1 MRAEVCSTQPHR
13 IAKAAEQTMFFF
25 LLVLVGDLP
34 FYRLKRVY
42 KYSSTV
48 PCEPKVTKNTG
59 TNVLQVKL
67 SQKCPKSPVA
77 PNNFGIRYGDV
88 AITCIR
94 VLFLHL
100 QAHRRTTPAID
111 DNNDLIHI
119 NLYVMILYANIHC
132 VSEKNK
138 TPNSCP

>member
-59 TNVLQVKL
+59 TNALQVKL
-67 SQKCPKSPVA
+67 SQMCPKSPWHLVTSA
-77 PNNFGIRYGDV
+77 FDMATWLLPAFGSCFYIYKHIVG
-88 AITCIR
+88 
-94 VLFLHL
+94 LHL
-100 QAHRRTTPAID
+100 PSTIITT
-111 DNNDLIHI
+111 
-119 NLYVMILYANIHC
+119 
-132 VSEKNK
+132 
-138 TPNSCP
+138 